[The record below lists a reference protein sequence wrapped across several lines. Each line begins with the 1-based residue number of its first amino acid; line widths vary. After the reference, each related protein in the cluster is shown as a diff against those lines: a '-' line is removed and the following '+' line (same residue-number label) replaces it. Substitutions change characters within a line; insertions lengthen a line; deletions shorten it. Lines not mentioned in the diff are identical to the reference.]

1 MRKEI
6 MLSNNCEFIF
16 NRFMKFMFLIFIT
29 LVVICCM
36 YNFKVFSTFSVSRS
50 SDNVIKL
57 EVNNNFLNIVRKND
71 ELFYKGGFYSYE
83 IISISSLSNDT
94 SNVFLKAILPY
105 DGDNIMEIKL
115 PRSKKNLFE
124 LLKNYGEVNK

>member
-16 NRFMKFMFLIFIT
+16 NRFIKFMFLIFIT

-36 YNFKVFSTFSVSRS
+36 YNFKIFSTFSVSRS

-71 ELFYKGGFYSYE
+71 ELFYKGVFYSYE

-105 DGDNIMEIKL
+105 DGDNIIEIKL
-115 PRSKKNLFE
+115 PRGKKKLFE

>member
-36 YNFKVFSTFSVSRS
+36 YNFKIFSTFSVSRS

-57 EVNNNFLNIVRKND
+57 EVNNNFLNIVRNND

-83 IISISSLSNDT
+83 IISISSLSNNT

-115 PRSKKNLFE
+115 PRSKKSLFE

>member
-16 NRFMKFMFLIFIT
+16 NRFIRFMFLIFIT

-36 YNFKVFSTFSVSRS
+36 YNFKIFSTFSVSRS

-124 LLKNYGEVNK
+124 LLKN

>member
-16 NRFMKFMFLIFIT
+16 NRFIRFMFLIFIT

-36 YNFKVFSTFSVSRS
+36 YNFKIFSTFSVSRS

-105 DGDNIMEIKL
+105 DGDNIMEIML
-115 PRSKKNLFE
+115 DF
-124 LLKNYGEVNK
+124 